1 MVYRASPDVF
11 RAEEETIRA
20 RFLTV

>member
-1 MVYRASPDVF
+1 MVYRATPAVF
-11 RAEEETIRA
+11 RAEKETIRA

>member
-1 MVYRASPDVF
+1 MVYRATPAVF

>member
-1 MVYRASPDVF
+1 MVYSATPAVF
-11 RAEEETIRA
+11 RAEEDQIRA